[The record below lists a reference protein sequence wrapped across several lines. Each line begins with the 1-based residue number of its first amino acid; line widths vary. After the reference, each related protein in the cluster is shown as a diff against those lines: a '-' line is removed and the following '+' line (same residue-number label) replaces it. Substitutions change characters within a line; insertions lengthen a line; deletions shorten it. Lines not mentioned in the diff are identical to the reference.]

1 MLHKRAEEAP
11 EPARS
16 EGPLQRASQIGSAAD
31 AIPLPQNKN
40 VLFRNFNIC
49 TCSLIVV
56 RMTRNYTT
64 EQTSMWEAIRS
75 SRNVGNFIET
85 ENSLPALQVQLK
97 KNIRNN

>member
-1 MLHKRAEEAP
+1 MLHKRVEEAP

-16 EGPLQRASQIGSAAD
+16 ERPLQRASKIGSAAE

-49 TCSLIVV
+49 TCSLRVV
-56 RMTRNYTT
+56 KMTRNYTI
-64 EQTSMWEAIRS
+64 EQTSMWEAIRY

-85 ENSLPALQVQLK
+85 ENSLPALQVPLTK
-97 KNIRNN
+97 YIGNN

>member
-1 MLHKRAEEAP
+1 
-11 EPARS
+11 
-16 EGPLQRASQIGSAAD
+16 
-31 AIPLPQNKN
+31 
-40 VLFRNFNIC
+40 
-49 TCSLIVV
+49 
-56 RMTRNYTT
+56 MTRNYTT

>member
-1 MLHKRAEEAP
+1 VLHKRAEEAP

-16 EGPLQRASQIGSAAD
+16 ERPLQRASQIGSAAE

-56 RMTRNYTT
+56 KMIRNYTT
-64 EQTSMWEAIRS
+64 EQAFVWEALRYS
-75 SRNVGNFIET
+75 
-85 ENSLPALQVQLK
+85 K
-97 KNIRNN
+97 KCRKFCTN